1 MKKQR
6 ENQEG
11 ARCDVRGSIS
21 AFVVSLTMTFMVC
34 AGLAIDGGRIVAA
47 KIRAGDMAE
56 NAARA
61 GAQALTN
68 IRSGIPRVD
77 PPRATRIASAYLETT
92 GSRGRVEA
100 SRLEV
105 CVTVRST
112 ETMTMLQLV
121 GVGSR
126 QVAATRCAQPI
137 AE

>member
-1 MKKQR
+1 MRYLKS
-6 ENQEG
+6 
-11 ARCDVRGSIS
+11 VRPHLSDDKGSIS
-21 AFVVSLTMTFMVC
+21 ALVVSLTMTFMVC

-47 KIRAGDMAE
+47 KIRVGDSAE

-61 GAQALTN
+61 GAQALTD

-77 PPRATRIASAYLETT
+77 QPRAARIASAYLETI
-92 GSRGRVEA
+92 GSQGRIEA

-112 ETMTMLQLV
+112 ETMTLLQLV
-121 GVGSR
+121 GVNTR

-137 AE
+137 ME